1 MTRWLRIGSPV
12 VALLVSFWV
21 PAYSIGR
28 AIVCAESSKHCTS
41 LPLLERS
48 SSIITAPLGLVPK
61 SSLNHLFNA
70 HVYALPVALG
80 INAVLWAL
88 AAAAIT
94 MALTTRP
101 SGRA

>member
-1 MTRWLRIGSPV
+1 MNRWLRIGSPV
-12 VALLVSFWV
+12 IVLLASFWI

-41 LPLLERS
+41 LPLLETS
-48 SSIITAPLGLVPK
+48 ANIFTAPFRLFPK
-61 SSLNHLFNA
+61 SSLNHLFNT

-80 INAVLWAL
+80 INAMLWAL
-88 AAAAIT
+88 AAAVIT
-94 MALTTRP
+94 VALTTRP